1 MVINKIIAIFLA
13 YVHKFLYLCRRKSK
27 RMRCTSEYITHW
39 GSVNVSDHIAAIGT
53 KASEGGLTYQD
64 GTSSTYE
71 FSEGKYGERVT
82 CLNLENTGEGGYTL
96 GAYHVSGARKG
107 GTGFYVTPGG
117 DASNNEASG
126 RRIRDGAYPI
136 LIPYKSAKWLF
147 PSVGG
152 SVGNRGIRFHWGDG
166 VAKDWTEGCF
176 VLFTNYKLDQARNI
190 LITENNSKIAAVNF
204 ARLLGGVGTA
214 KSSYKGRT
222 EVLNFQYGI
231 QDRLVLKSI
240 WKR

>member
-1 MVINKIIAIFLA
+1 
-13 YVHKFLYLCRRKSK
+13 
-27 RMRCTSEYITHW
+27 MRCTSEYITHW
-39 GSVNVSDHIAAIGT
+39 GSVNVADHIAAIGT
-53 KASEGGLTYQD
+53 KASEGGQTYQD

-126 RRIRDGAYPI
+126 RRIRDGVYPI

-166 VAKDWTEGCF
+166 AAKDWTDGCF

-214 KSSYKGRT
+214 KSSYKVRT
-222 EVLNFQYGI
+222 GVLNFQYGI